1 MARQPLLSPSLGDL
15 DVGGG
20 QWAVP
25 HMPGIPPSNTEQG
38 KLPGSP
44 AGGGPVPGSGLF
56 MSRIAEYNTQTGHFI
71 SDISPSEFFSSYSD
85 QQNSGW

>member
-1 MARQPLLSPSLGDL
+1 M
-15 DVGGG
+15 
-20 QWAVP
+20 
-25 HMPGIPPSNTEQG
+25 
-38 KLPGSP
+38 
-44 AGGGPVPGSGLF
+44 PGSGLF